1 MDTKAVIIQ
10 CEQLLNSMKFFG
22 KSLNDSET
30 TGSKRDKR
38 KASFIAM
45 PWQMRHLIC
54 ANALTKLT
62 VFSSG
67 ETNDEVYYCCLVVS
81 CSMME

>member
-10 CEQLLNSMKFFG
+10 CEKLLNSMKFFG

-30 TGSKRDKR
+30 TAAKRDKR

-45 PWQMRHLIC
+45 PWQM
-54 ANALTKLT
+54 
-62 VFSSG
+62 
-67 ETNDEVYYCCLVVS
+67 
-81 CSMME
+81 